1 MDARLGPLLDARR
14 LVSVTKY
21 EAVEKARSATID
33 KGEFQTDLRAL
44 GNWYDRYYKGKGML
58 IFNGM
63 KDYYRQYA
71 WS

>member
-1 MDARLGPLLDARR
+1 MAGWIGLREQPNTRPWKRRDPQPSTKANFQPTCGPWAIG
-14 LVSVTKY
+14 T
-21 EAVEKARSATID
+21 TI
-33 KGEFQTDLRAL
+33 
-44 GNWYDRYYKGKGML
+44 YKGKGML